1 MAVVTAIA
9 DQFYFGPNNPATPA
23 VDATYDVTG
32 SRYSIYESLVGCE

>member
-1 MAVVTAIA
+1 MAVVSLVTAIA

-32 SRYSIYESLVGCE
+32 SRY